1 MMEGAS
7 NALKNHE
14 AGRAAGELRA
24 AFLLTHGFS
33 LTVCADRRTA
43 IETLPFL

>member
-14 AGRAAGELRA
+14 AGLAAGELHA
-24 AFLLTHGFS
+24 GFLLTHAFS
-33 LTVCADRRTA
+33 LTVHAHRRTA
-43 IETLPFL
+43 IETQSFL